1 MPTAPKRL
9 ACRHIHTAGNRCGSP
24 SLRGEDFCY
33 YHHITRRPAP
43 KTEPSPDRDPYLVP
57 SRVRFVLP
65 SIDDRASIQQAI
77 YEVLRRIAADEI
89 DPRRAGLLLYGLQ
102 TASSNLPKPEAEPQQ
117 NQSVEEVIEDP
128 THGPL
133 APIAEFRSKP
143 HEKSLEQ
150 ILLEQWENDAIQR
163 GAKVLDPVPHDRST
177 LSEAEGEELSWG
189 CAPHPN
195 PIILPDLNATEEPQ
209 RGPVPPSGPEAR
221 PIPALGVAQGCIRRS
236 VRGLKARPIGPRYQC
251 KATTKAP

>member
-33 YHHITRRPAP
+33 YHHTTRRPAP
-43 KTEPSPDRDPYLVP
+43 KAEPSPDRDPYLVP
-57 SRVRFVLP
+57 SRVRFILP

-102 TASSNLPKPEAEPQQ
+102 TASSNLPKPEAEPQH

-128 THGPL
+128 PT
-133 APIAEFRSKP
+133 APSPPSPSSA
-143 HEKSLEQ
+143 
-150 ILLEQWENDAIQR
+150 
-163 GAKVLDPVPHDRST
+163 
-177 LSEAEGEELSWG
+177 
-189 CAPHPN
+189 PN
-195 PIILPDLNATEEPQ
+195 PTKSPSNKSCSNNGRTTPSNEAPRSSIPN
-209 RGPVPPSGPEAR
+209 PPPC
-221 PIPALGVAQGCIRRS
+221 PI
-236 VRGLKARPIGPRYQC
+236 
-251 KATTKAP
+251 